1 MSAYAVDW
9 LNLLLRWMHLITGIA
24 WIGASFYFVWL
35 DNSLEQPSEDNKK
48 KGFGGQLSSIHA
60 GGFYEVAKYK
70 LAPPVMPQHLH
81 WFKWEAYST
90 FITGF
95 ALFTL
100 MFYVGAQSY
109 LIDSSKYALEPWQ
122 AIAISLGVFVG
133 GWIFYDLLC
142 KSPLSKQPVIL
153 GVVLLLFVA
162 VLAWGLQHV
171 FSARAA
177 YLQVGAMIG
186 TCMAANVFFVI
197 MPGQA
202 ALVSAV
208 EQGKA
213 PDPKYALASKVRSV
227 HNNYLTL
234 PVLFLMISNHYPM
247 TYGHPQ
253 AWAILMA
260 ILLIGAWTRHF
271 FNLRHKGKVKPAILV
286 SAAVATLLLAWVIAP
301 APVAV
306 STNQVTTAEAFA
318 IVQQRCTTCHSAQPT
333 NDIFTVAPAGVMFD
347 NEQQVQQWSA
357 RIMARAVTTHD
368 MPLMNTTGMTDEER
382 ATLGAWVQQ
391 ASWLRT
397 DAGH

>member
-1 MSAYAVDW
+1 MSAYVVDW
-9 LNLLLRWMHLITGIA
+9 LNLLLRWTHLITGIA

-35 DNSLEQPSEDNKK
+35 DNSLEAPSEENKK

-70 LAPPVMPQHLH
+70 LAPPVMPQTLH

-109 LIDSSKYALEPWQ
+109 LIDSSKLALSTWE
-122 AIAISLGVFVG
+122 AIGISLGVFVG

-142 KSPLSKQPVIL
+142 KSPLAKKPLVL
-153 GVVLLLFVA
+153 GSLLLVFIA
-162 VLAWGLQHV
+162 LLSWGLNLI

-177 YLQVGAMIG
+177 YLQVGALIG
-186 TCMAANVFFVI
+186 GCMAANVFFVI
-197 MPGQA
+197 MPGQR

-208 EQGKA
+208 EQGRA
-213 PDPKYALASKVRSV
+213 PDPKYAVASKVRSV

-247 TYGHPQ
+247 TYGHPH
-253 AWAILMA
+253 AWAVLMA

-271 FNLRHKGKVKPAILV
+271 FNLRHKGQVKPGILV
-286 SAAVATLLLAWVIAP
+286 SAALATAVLAWAIAP
-301 APVAV
+301 AAVITSSSAV
-306 STNQVTTAEAFA
+306 STKQAFA
-318 IVQQRCTTCHSAQPT
+318 IVQQRCAACHSAKPT
-333 NDIFTVAPAGVMFD
+333 DDIFTVAPAGVMFD
-347 NEQQVQQWSA
+347 STAQMEQWA
-357 RIMARAVTTHD
+357 PRILARAVQSHD
-368 MPLMNTTGMTDEER
+368 MPLMNKTAMTDAER
-382 ATLGAWVQQ
+382 AALG
-391 ASWLRT
+391 SWAL
-397 DAGH
+397 GL